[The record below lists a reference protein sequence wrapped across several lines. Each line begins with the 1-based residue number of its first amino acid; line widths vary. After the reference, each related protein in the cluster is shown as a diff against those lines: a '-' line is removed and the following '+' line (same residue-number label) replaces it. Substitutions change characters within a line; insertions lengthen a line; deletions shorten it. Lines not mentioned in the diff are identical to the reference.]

1 MMKGV
6 IAVCLANLVQEKF
19 GKEKWHEILEA
30 SGLPKTTFFMPST
43 NVEDAAVMTV
53 VESTCKVLN
62 LSLQQAADAFGDYW
76 VNDYAPK
83 IYKAYYRGKDNAK
96 DFLLDM
102 DKVHI
107 SVTERIADAKPPKF
121 EYQWLDEKTLIMKYI
136 SHRGLID
143 FLVGLIK
150 GVGKHFN
157 EKLTVSKMSSEKV
170 KVVFA

>member
-1 MMKGV
+1 MKGV

-19 GKEKWHEILEA
+19 GKDKWHAILEDA
-30 SGLPKTTFFMPST
+30 GLPKTTFFMPST
-43 NVEDAAVMTV
+43 NIEDAAVMKV

-62 LSLQQAADAFGDYW
+62 LTLQQAADAFGEYW

-96 DFLLDM
+96 DFLLNM
-102 DKVHI
+102 DKVHKT
-107 SVTERIADAKPPKF
+107 VTERIADARPPRF
-121 EYQWLDEKTLIMKYI
+121 EYEMPDDKTLIMKYM

-150 GVGKHFN
+150 GVGTHFN
-157 EKLTVSKMSSEKV
+157 EKLKVTKLSSEKV
-170 KVVFA
+170 KVVFG